1 MSQATT
7 SLPAG
12 LSREAGPVASARARG
27 SVRRT
32 VRRVLML
39 GGVAVVAVG
48 GLYGWLQGG
57 RWMSIDNAYTNADKV
72 ALSTD
77 VSGEVLD
84 IPVHEG
90 QQVHKG
96 DVLFRLDPRQTQIA
110 VEAAKADLDQT
121 RLTLESMKRD
131 YERMLRDTAAKSA
144 QVQADQATFDRY
156 NALVG
161 RGDLSRSSYDDA
173 RYKLAADQRGVE
185 SSTLAAQVQLARL
198 SGNPQV
204 DVTSLPTYRQGQAR
218 LDEAQRQLADTVVRA
233 PFDGVV
239 TQVSSLQPGMFLPAG
254 TAAFGLISSDHV
266 WIDANPKETE
276 LTWVQPGQPVQV
288 AIDSYPGRSW
298 TGVVESISAGSG
310 SQFSIIPA
318 QNASGNW
325 VKVVQRIP
333 LRIRVDRRAG
343 DPALRAGMS
352 VVADIDTGHTRSLH
366 DLF

>member
-7 SLPAG
+7 PTNLARDLASG
-12 LSREAGPVASARARG
+12 TPVRAHGIGRRVARF
-27 SVRRT
+27 
-32 VRRVLML
+32 VLML

-48 GLYGWLQGG
+48 GLYFWLSGG
-57 RWMSIDNAYTNADKV
+57 RWISIDNAYTNADKV

-77 VSGEVLD
+77 VSGLVLD

-90 QQVHKG
+90 QEVHKG
-96 DVLFRLDPRQTQIA
+96 DVLFRLDPRQTGIA
-110 VEAAKADLDQT
+110 VEAAKADLEQT

-131 YERMLRDTAAKSA
+131 YDRMVRDTAVRSS
-144 QVQADQATFDRY
+144 QVQADQATYDRY

-173 RYKLAADQRGVE
+173 RYKLAADQRSAE
-185 SSTLAAQVQLARL
+185 SSGLAAQVQLARL
-198 SGNPQV
+198 NNNPQV
-204 DVTSLPTYRQGQAR
+204 DVTTLPTYLQAKAR
-218 LDEAQRQLADTVVRA
+218 LEEAQRQLADTVVRA
-233 PFDGVV
+233 PFDGIV

-254 TAAFGLISSDHV
+254 TSAFGLISTDHV
-266 WIDANPKETE
+266 WIDANPKETD

-288 AIDSYPGRSW
+288 SIDTYPGRVW
-298 TGVVESISAGSG
+298 TGTLESISAGSG

-333 LRIRVDRRAG
+333 LRVRVDRQPG

-352 VVADIDTGHTRSLH
+352 VVVDVDTGHTRSLH